1 MNVDGLEGYPL
12 LKIHGSLDSLSSADR
27 RLAEYI
33 LDNPRETID
42 ATIEELAGRAGASY
56 ATISRFCKKLGY
68 AGYKEFKKGLIDDV
82 VRQKE
87 DGITKADL
95 NVKPGLSVDQTIG
108 RISRFS
114 ERVLRETET
123 FLDPAQVSAAAKA
136 MLTASAVLF
145 VGAGTSAIT
154 ARYAY
159 TRFWRIGIPCSA
171 EPDPVVFT
179 MRATTLTEEDVL
191 CAVSSSGRTA
201 SVVEAAKNARAA
213 GSTVI
218 SISDY
223 AISPLNRV
231 AEITLFTTPRTA
243 NNFLATEM
251 PLLVGQILIVD
262 ALFGVISTR
271 APESA
276 GEIYRRSKDAAD
288 RSKL

>member
-87 DGITKADL
+87 DGITTADL

-123 FLDPAQVSAAAKA
+123 FLDPDQVSAAAKA
-136 MLTASAVLF
+136 MLAASTVLF

-179 MRATTLTEEDVL
+179 MRAATLTEADVL

-231 AEITLFTTPRTA
+231 AHITLFTTPRTA